1 MTLQWGPP
9 ETLNGVITHYSLQRN
24 GITIGNFSSSVL
36 MYTIEGL
43 SPDTVYVLQLRAHTG
58 AGAGPPNSR
67 TVITSK
73 LCSGCNIPK
82 VQRLTTHLRAKIH
95 IIISQRRL

>member
-9 ETLNGVITHYSLQRN
+9 ETPNGVITHYSLQRN
-24 GITIGNFSSSVL
+24 GINIGNFSSNIL

-58 AGAGPPNSR
+58 AGAGPPSSR
-67 TVITSK
+67 NVITSK

-82 VQRLTTHLRAKIH
+82 AQRVAIDLRAQSIMH
-95 IIISQRRL
+95 I

>member
-1 MTLQWGPP
+1 MISVNSSSVTLQWGPP
-9 ETLNGVITHYSLQRN
+9 ETPNGVITHYSLQRN
-24 GITIGNFSSSVL
+24 GINIGNFSSNIL

-58 AGAGPPNSR
+58 AGAGPPSSR

-82 VQRLTTHLRAKIH
+82 VQRLTTDLKPRG
-95 IIISQRRL
+95 

>member
-1 MTLQWGPP
+1 
-9 ETLNGVITHYSLQRN
+9 
-24 GITIGNFSSSVL
+24 

-58 AGAGPPNSR
+58 AGAGPPSSR

-82 VQRLTTHLRAKIH
+82 VQRLITDLRP
-95 IIISQRRL
+95 RG